1 MDDGFDINT
10 KGCQGRTVLHAA
22 APAPGESEM
31 LEYLFWLGKEE
42 IIIEVQDHIG
52 STPLHPAAMD
62 TCDEV
67 TGTT

>member
-10 KGCQGRTVLHAA
+10 KGYQGRTVLYAA
-22 APAPGESEM
+22 APRESEM
-31 LEYLFWLGKEE
+31 LEYLLWLGKEE

-52 STPLHPAAMD
+52 STPLHLAATD
-62 TCDEV
+62 TCDEF